1 MVVLLESYLQ
11 NLEKHATELALTF
24 GIVPKTFRQ
33 YVDDSHAQLGSR
45 KKATEFLNVLN
56 IQDPQIYKIP

>member
-11 NLEKHATELALTF
+11 SLEKHATELALTF
-24 GIVPKTFRQ
+24 GIAPKTFRQ

-45 KKATEFLNVLN
+45 QKATEFLNVLN